1 VSSRRRFDEIVIL
14 VYNQQT
20 GTSCLIKG
28 WKMQKIIIN
37 KVSSLKEQAK
47 TKYNAEIKAVF
58 GSVVTDS
65 FKSTSDID
73 ILVEFSKDADLFT
86 FVGLSQFLEDNLK
99 HKVDVVPMDSIREE
113 LKAQI
118 LRQAVYI

>member
-1 VSSRRRFDEIVIL
+1 
-14 VYNQQT
+14 
-20 GTSCLIKG
+20 
-28 WKMQKIIIN
+28 MQKIIIN